1 MNIKNKLLRRAILF
15 LATVLLLSQ
24 FNILSVTAEGTTS
37 EKTIVIAGSDFQSSS
52 HDAGAMLVG
61 LFLKSMTQNN
71 GITSADGFLFCGD
84 YARTEHKLE
93 DNLAG
98 LSKLKG
104 AVSGFVPE
112 ENMVFAQGNHDCDVS
127 EAGMSPSGNNDP
139 ESQKYGVFVI
149 NEDDYMWYNDDEQRI
164 KATSESLK
172 NYLDE
177 KVQDE
182 FRAPIFIVS
191 HLQLHA
197 SMRTHKYGDG
207 LHAGYIFDVLNEA
220 GDQGLNII
228 FLFGHNHG
236 DGWDDYLGGSS
247 VYLPRGDKI
256 TIARGSMDSLTT
268 ETLSF
273 YYMNAGYVGYYN
285 QCNEG
290 ADSAL
295 TMTSFV
301 FDDNTLE
308 ISRYSTSKLHNLKSK
323 GVTNSY
329 KNEGKYGYY
338 TTNTDV
344 YASPQIIKLNNTDD
358 PSENTEETDTYTDT
372 VDSVT
377 DTTPVTDTDNIEK
390 QDNLAAL
397 LSPILSILGTSATVT
412 SAILVIAVSAAAI
425 LIATSAT
432 VITVIFIVKKKKR

>member
-1 MNIKNKLLRRAILF
+1 MAVILLMGQL
-15 LATVLLLSQ
+15 
-24 FNILSVTAEGTTS
+24 NILSVTAEEATN
-37 EKTIVIAGSDFQSSS
+37 EKTVVIAGSDFQSTS

-61 LFLKSMTQNN
+61 LFLDSMTKNS

-84 YARTEHKLE
+84 YARSEHNLE
-93 DNLAG
+93 DNMAG
-98 LSKLKG
+98 LSKLKA

-112 ENMVFAQGNHDCDVS
+112 ENMVFVQGNHDCDVS
-127 EAGMSPSGNNDP
+127 EAGMSQSGSNDP
-139 ESQKYGVFVI
+139 ENHKYGVFVI
-149 NEDDYMWYNDDEQRI
+149 NEDDYMWYNDDEQQI

-172 NYLDE
+172 KYLDQKAQE
-177 KVQDE
+177 G
-182 FRAPIFIVS
+182 FRAPIFVVS

-207 LHAGYIFDVLNEA
+207 LYAGYIFDVLNEA

-247 VYLPRGDKI
+247 VYLPKGDKI
-256 TIARGSMDSLTT
+256 TIARGSMDALTT

-308 ISRYSTSKLHNLKSK
+308 ISRYTTYKLHDLKSK

-344 YASPQIIKLNNTDD
+344 YASPQIIKLSNTDD
-358 PSENTEETDTYTDT
+358 TSSDTEEANTHTDT
-372 VDSVT
+372 VDSVELESVT
-377 DTTPVTDTDNIEK
+377 DTRPVTDTDNTEK
-390 QDNLAAL
+390 QD
-397 LSPILSILGTSATVT
+397 PTGTSAV
-412 SAILVIAVSAAAI
+412 LVIAILAAVI
-425 LIATSAT
+425 LIAISAAGG
-432 VITVIFIVKKKKR
+432 VVIFIIKKKKRQ